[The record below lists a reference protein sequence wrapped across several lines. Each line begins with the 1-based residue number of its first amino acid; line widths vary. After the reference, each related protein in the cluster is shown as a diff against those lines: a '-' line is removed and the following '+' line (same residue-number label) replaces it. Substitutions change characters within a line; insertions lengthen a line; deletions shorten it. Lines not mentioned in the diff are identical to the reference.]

1 MSQASLSGE
10 QNGNYDDV
18 DHRYFLCLQAVHR
31 AEEEKK
37 TILTELG
44 HASLELE
51 KGKSSLQKH
60 VGPPTDKDTP
70 DSTPARS
77 IS

>member
-1 MSQASLSGE
+1 MI
-10 QNGNYDDV
+10 
-18 DHRYFLCLQAVHR
+18 FLLQAVHR

-51 KGKSSLQKH
+51 KSKQKH
-60 VGPPTDKDTP
+60 THQQTDKET
-70 DSTPARS
+70 SHHQSQSNIITETNK
-77 IS
+77 

>member
-1 MSQASLSGE
+1 M
-10 QNGNYDDV
+10 
-18 DHRYFLCLQAVHR
+18 HR

-51 KGKSSLQKH
+51 KSKQKH
-60 VGPPTDKDTP
+60 THQQQND
-70 DSTPARS
+70 REE
-77 IS
+77 ISHQTQPNNTKNK